1 MVDVCDRYNLFFVLY
16 VWLIYVVGIFFL
28 VICKF
33 KCKNGGLCIF
43 FNVCKCNVGFYG
55 FYCE

>member
-1 MVDVCDRYNLFFVLY
+1 MLLVF
-16 VWLIYVVGIFFL
+16 FFL